1 MALTE
6 FSPPGHL
13 SDFTEAEAAAW
24 SRFLSRA
31 FDERKQDGDG
41 SVREQFFNP
50 LEVDLEADAAER
62 AVTWSAFPKRIAL
75 RFPAGPARW
84 RAADRSRDV
93 QDEYC
98 EWSVERAADGK
109 VKRVSFTCE
118 GPEYWRFLAN
128 SSPDTTLAL
137 YRSHVSPTV
146 QREDLFAPNG
156 RYIERNRWNN
166 GTTTGAMHLI
176 QPNNTLLAE
185 IELAAAATVQRQR
198 DGELLTTEQELIDCS
213 RYGDPDRHSD
223 PHIGGEVNA
232 LARAGADVTL
242 KDPVGLYIDGL
253 STAGWSTPDDA
264 NPQDFWR
271 ITRGVDGFAVRAVY
285 EVMGH
290 DYLVGDITILG
301 RSIQFGAQI
310 VEHVT
315 MRLTGTAHR
324 FGQSTARP
332 RACLADLAGL
342 AGAPGPLDVAQI
354 IAPTPDTRR

>member
-1 MALTE
+1 MALSE
-6 FSPPGHL
+6 FSPPGKL
-13 SDFTEAEAAAW
+13 SDLTDAEAAAW
-24 SRFLSRA
+24 SRFLFRA
-31 FDERKQDGDG
+31 FEERKQDGDG

-50 LEVDLEADAAER
+50 LGVELEADAAER

-84 RAADRSRDV
+84 RAAERSRDA

-98 EWSVERAADGK
+98 EWSVERDAAGK
-109 VKRVSFTCE
+109 VKRATFTCE
-118 GPEYWRFLAN
+118 GPEYWQFLAN
-128 SSPDTTLAL
+128 SSPEVALAL
-137 YRSHVSPTV
+137 YRTHVSPTV
-146 QREDLFAPNG
+146 RQEDLFRPDG
-156 RYIERNRWNN
+156 RYIARNRWNN

-185 IELAAAATVQRQR
+185 IELAAAATVQRER

-213 RYGDPDRHSD
+213 RYGEPTRHSD

-232 LARAGADVTL
+232 LARAKADVTL

-253 STAGWSTPDDA
+253 STAGWATPDDA
-264 NPQDFWR
+264 DPQDFWR
-271 ITRGVDGFAVRAVY
+271 VTRGADGFTVRAVY
-285 EVMGH
+285 EVVGH

-301 RSIQFGAQI
+301 QPIQFGAQI
-310 VEHVT
+310 AEHIT

-324 FGQSTARP
+324 FGQSTAQP
-332 RACLADLAGL
+332 RACLAGL

-354 IAPTPDTRR
+354 IAPTQPTHR